1 MSSNPPRTAEQCR
14 ITYIGSELPS
24 INRSDWPPD
33 ELERLKTIV
42 MAHNQSSTEP
52 VEDVEEEREK
62 LRVDWVEIAQELGVS
77 WNLFPCFD
85 FSVK

>member
-24 INRSDWPPD
+24 INRSDWHSD
-33 ELERLKTIV
+33 EFERLKTIV
-42 MAHNQSSTEP
+42 VAHNQLSTDP
-52 VEDVEEEREK
+52 VEDVEEERER

-77 WNLFPCFD
+77 RDLFPCFSS
-85 FSVK
+85 SVK